1 MDNERGNYLLSYAEK
16 ENSLQKL
23 LGEKL
28 SHIFCSLIRCMFKYS
43 RCFHWFRE
51 ITLWAIYGINAAIS
65 PTRHLWKP
73 KLIKNAWKSCWLANN
88 RGEEGDPTEVAALW
102 RRNINMTSC
111 FSWRIISDWTF
122 LLKCQRRISML
133 CSADFS
139 FFEDTHASKLCTTSR
154 GKNSVWREV
163 RKGGGVGAGAG
174 HDGKRRLIISMQRTK
189 NICCFYGAGIY
200 CYGFCCVS
208 ECVYV
213 YVWLCVG
220 NMCNNPLPFWWRKK
234 YHTSTS
240 KVTIAL

>member
-1 MDNERGNYLLSYAEK
+1 MDNERGNYL
-16 ENSLQKL
+16 LQKL

-65 PTRHLWKP
+65 PTRHLWKA

-154 GKNSVWREV
+154 AEEQCV
-163 RKGGGVGAGAG
+163 KGGEEGGRSRGRDRA
-174 HDGKRRLIISMQRTK
+174 RREAAP
-189 NICCFYGAGIY
+189 YH
-200 CYGFCCVS
+200 
-208 ECVYV
+208 VYAA
-213 YVWLCVG
+213 YKKHLLLLRRRHLLLRLLLCVWV
-220 NMCNNPLPFWWRKK
+220 CVCVCVC
-234 YHTSTS
+234 
-240 KVTIAL
+240 VTVCWQCV